1 VKFVLIPLG
10 IVAFVLF
17 LLMLG
22 AIGLAVAMGVLSV
35 CGRLWRLVMRR

>member
-22 AIGLAVAMGVLSV
+22 AIGLLVSMGVLSV
-35 CGRLWRLVMRR
+35 FGRIWRLVMRR